1 MDQIEQLANLY
12 LLTRVIDAG
21 GFSAAAREMET
32 TRSLLSRRIIAL
44 ERQLGVRLL
53 HRDARRFVV
62 TAVGEQV
69 YRQAVLMCEAAQ
81 AAAAVAR
88 ESLGAGGLLR
98 VDMPSLLTPLLSGV
112 LADFAE
118 NHPQVRLS
126 ASTSGGIDALLRQR
140 ADVALSLGSA
150 LPDSGDIVARPLG
163 SARMVVV
170 ASPELLRRLDHLRHP
185 DQVED
190 RHCLGY
196 TGRGLAVDWQLRGAA
211 PRRRH
216 ARIVSDHLPTVLA
229 SARAGMGFAQLPMY
243 ACHDDLASGRL
254 QLAFEAF
261 EARPLPVHALTMPGP
276 AAGEMALGFIRFVR
290 EQLARMP
297 AHGVLPA

>member
-1 MDQIEQLANLY
+1 MDQIGQLANLY

-21 GFSAAAREMET
+21 GFSAAARAMDT
-32 TRSLLSRRIIAL
+32 TRSLLSRRIIEL
-44 ERQLGVRLL
+44 EQHLGVRLL
-53 HRDARRFVV
+53 HRDARRFAV
-62 TAVGEQV
+62 TAVGEQI
-69 YRQAVLMCEAAQ
+69 YRHAVLMCEAAQ

-88 ESLGAGGLLR
+88 EAHDGGGLLR
-98 VDMPSLLTPLLSGV
+98 VDMPDLLSPLLSGV
-112 LADFAE
+112 LADFADS
-118 NHPQVRLS
+118 HPQVRLS
-126 ASTSGGIDALLRQR
+126 AAAGGGIDALLRQR
-140 ADVALSLGSA
+140 ADVALSLGHA

-170 ASPELLRRLDHLRHP
+170 ASPALLQRLDHPRHP

-196 TGRGLAVDWQLRGAA
+196 TGQGLAADWQLRGVAR
-211 PRRRH
+211 RRRH

-243 ACHDDLASGRL
+243 ACHDDLASGQL

-261 EARPLPVHALTMPGP
+261 EARPLPLHALTMPGP
-276 AAGEMALGFIRFVR
+276 AAGATLLGFIRFVR
-290 EQLARMP
+290 ERLAGMP

>member
-1 MDQIEQLANLY
+1 MDQTGQLANLY

-21 GFSAAAREMET
+21 GFSAAAREMGT

-44 ERQLGVRLL
+44 EQQLGARLL
-53 HRDARRFVV
+53 HRDARRFAV

-81 AAAAVAR
+81 AAVAVAR
-88 ESLGAGGLLR
+88 EAQGPAGLLR
-98 VDMPSLLTPLLSGV
+98 VDMPGPLSPLLSGV
-112 LADFAE
+112 LAEFADR
-118 NHPQVRLS
+118 NPQLRLAAS
-126 ASTSGGIDALLRQR
+126 ASGGADALLRQR

-163 SARMVVV
+163 SARLVMV
-170 ASPELLRRLDHLRHP
+170 ASPELLQQLDHPRHP
-185 DQVED
+185 DNVED

-196 TGRGLAVDWQLRGAA
+196 TGHGLAPDWQLRGTT

-216 ARIVSDHLPTVLA
+216 ARLVSDHLPTVLA

-243 ACHDDLASGRL
+243 ACHEDLASGRL
-254 QLAFEAF
+254 QLVFEAF
-261 EARPLPVHALTMPGP
+261 EARPLPLHALTM
-276 AAGEMALGFIRFVR
+276 AGHASGELALGLIRFVR

-297 AHGVLPA
+297 ALGLLPA